1 MTAKTKYVCAF
12 GYKMIDQNEDFEVS
26 MREADKAMYIDKS
39 NIKKAVLASGG
50 KLHRRAED

>member
-1 MTAKTKYVCAF
+1 MDLPLTGLMNRQTFYHNVYEKK
-12 GYKMIDQNEDFEVS
+12 I
-26 MREADKAMYIDKS
+26 KS

>member
-1 MTAKTKYVCAF
+1 MNRQTFYHNVYEKKNNNV
-12 GYKMIDQNEDFEVS
+12 DFDES

-50 KLHRRAED
+50 KLHRRAEDC